1 MINIC
6 QFWRKTYFENFSG
19 ESRAFSEERQGCRME
34 VMIIIMMVFLMMMI
48 MMVVLTMIM
57 MVFLVMIIVVTLVTD
72 QWSG

>member
-34 VMIIIMMVFLMMMI
+34 VMIMI

>member
-34 VMIIIMMVFLMMMI
+34 VMIMI

-57 MVFLVMIIVVTLVTD
+57 MVFLVMIIVVTSVTD